1 MQTFTSRPAPPA
13 PRPRLHPALRE
24 LVVEAS
30 QALARL
36 DADRLEELVL
46 CCQALTR
53 EQALTQE
60 PPRESAL
67 DSARESTR
75 ESTRAL
81 NRDLLPIKEAERL
94 RLAAEARDARG
105 DMAVFA
111 RVLEAS
117 LANQAIVSSQ
127 SPTDFYSNF
136 ATSLGSTVAQVQTE
150 NTAQTASV
158 TQLQTQNDALSAVN
172 LNDEA
177 SSMTVLERSYQAAAQ
192 VFSMLDS
199 VMASALNLGEETTVS

>member
-1 MQTFTSRPAPPA
+1 MQTFTSRPAPLA

-60 PPRESAL
+60 PPRESA
-67 DSARESTR
+67 RESTG
-75 ESTRAL
+75 AL

-111 RVLEAS
+111 RVLEATRANVQVIERLRALRAGRLEYS
-117 LANQAIVSSQ
+117 ERDGARWPSPLAGRGESRH
-127 SPTDFYSNF
+127 
-136 ATSLGSTVAQVQTE
+136 G
-150 NTAQTASV
+150 
-158 TQLQTQNDALSAVN
+158 ND
-172 LNDEA
+172 
-177 SSMTVLERSYQAAAQ
+177 
-192 VFSMLDS
+192 
-199 VMASALNLGEETTVS
+199 

>member
-111 RVLEAS
+111 RVLEATRANVQVIERLRALRAGRLEYS
-117 LANQAIVSSQ
+117 ERDGARWPSPLAGRGESRH
-127 SPTDFYSNF
+127 
-136 ATSLGSTVAQVQTE
+136 G
-150 NTAQTASV
+150 
-158 TQLQTQNDALSAVN
+158 ND
-172 LNDEA
+172 
-177 SSMTVLERSYQAAAQ
+177 
-192 VFSMLDS
+192 
-199 VMASALNLGEETTVS
+199 